1 MQIHSNLM
9 LIRTGAMAANMSQKL
24 PDSPK
29 SPVTD
34 QVNIGLCS
42 YGKTCIQLVDP

>member
-9 LIRTGAMAANMSQKL
+9 PIRTGAMAANMSQKL

-34 QVNIGLCS
+34 QVQIRSMSAYAPMAKPAYN
-42 YGKTCIQLVDP
+42 